1 MQRVRGGERADAV
14 LATQRQQ
21 RRRPPEPSTAQGRQH
36 RSPAAARQPQCRPLD
51 RPSPARQ
58 RVQPVRGGQE
68 GVQLGQ
74 RPRAGLAVPEPS
86 GLSQRALRPQTHI
99 WFRFR
104 VRLKGPPASSHHL
117 AGQPG
122 GGVAG
127 VDGAA
132 ASSWGSGDVF
142 RRYRPPEAPLRSP
155 GAAREALFGDVLG
168 DVLVVRGE
176 PEHPQAGLLPREQRG
191 VQRQQQLPF
200 LLRGRWWWW
209 GRWRWERLGQLWP
222 LGAAHA
228 ARLPGHLPAAPAP
241 LHRVRRPLQVRAG
254 FRKEAAGVAD
264 QLLPQRRRRRRQPRR
279 GLPGVAAGEV
289 APLGANHGRQERWD
303 GRRRAGDAGVSD
315 THSPTD
321 IHPRGWA
328 LTRQGRSRRNKHP
341 RVQIGP
347 RKPRRKERCV
357 CVCGWST
364 QCLTRNK

>member
-1 MQRVRGGERADAV
+1 MSPQDRTRPGVDVQRVRGGERADAV
-14 LATQRQQ
+14 LAAQRQQ
-21 RRRPPEPSTAQGRQH
+21 RRRPPEPGAAQGQRR
-36 RSPAAARQPQCRPLD
+36 RSPVAARQPQCRPLD

-58 RVQPVRGGQE
+58 RVQPLRGGQE

-74 RPRAGLAVPEPS
+74 RPRAGLAVPEPP
-86 GLSQRALRPQTHI
+86 GLSQRALRPQTHFRFR
-99 WFRFR
+99 FRFR
-104 VRLKGPPASSHHL
+104 VRLNGPPASRHHL

-142 RRYRPPEAPLRSP
+142 RRHRPPEAPLRSP
-155 GAAREALFGDVLG
+155 GAAREALLG
-168 DVLVVRGE
+168 DVLRDVLDVRGE

-191 VQRQQQLPF
+191 VQRQQQLPL

-209 GRWRWERLGQLWP
+209 GRWRWERLGQLRP

-228 ARLPGHLPAAPAP
+228 ARLSGHLPATPAP
-241 LHRVRRPLQVRAG
+241 LHRVRHPLQVRAG

-303 GRRRAGDAGVSD
+303 GRRRAGDAGVSA

-321 IHPRGWA
+321 LHPPVMGSDE
-328 LTRQGRSRRNKHP
+328 TGTKQTKQTPTCSDRSA
-341 RVQIGP
+341 
-347 RKPRRKERCV
+347 EAE
-357 CVCGWST
+357 T
-364 QCLTRNK
+364 